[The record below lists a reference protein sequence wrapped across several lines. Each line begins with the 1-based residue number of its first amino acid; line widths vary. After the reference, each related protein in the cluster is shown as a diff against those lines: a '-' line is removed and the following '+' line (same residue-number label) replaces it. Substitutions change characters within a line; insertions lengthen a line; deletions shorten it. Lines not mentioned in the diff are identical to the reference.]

1 MTKFYGDIEL
11 HNNITEL
18 SKKSRIQRIKEVRE
32 QEKLLALE
40 RSQDFRKYVDER
52 KQIKYEK
59 KVQLKKQQLIQEK
72 LEKMKELEYCL
83 VKTGEAHRNAKDEVK
98 VFQQRLQSK
107 ERKYY
112 EDEEKVQ
119 QRHQYALKVMKEE
132 REIEEKETAQ
142 ILHLKT
148 LREQSRKEEREDAH
162 YYAEHRAVR
171 EEVGRQGLVRKYQR
185 ALTPRSA
192 ERVHERFPT
201 EVNPTVVRHT
211 MSDTNIVSN
220 NATIQERV
228 TLRKSW
234 RAIMDELRRK
244 RVMKEREKE
253 AIQTHRQNRGARF
266 LEEELQLLTLVDKSR
281 HRIKETAQVEVEE
294 EAEEVRG
301 DATKDEFERIF
312 MSTMAVKRRPT
323 TTASASSPSPQRQ
336 TSFSTIPSTLYL
348 SNKPPPPS
356 MPDDFS
362 VTSSSEDSLQSSG
375 SWRLHLRQQS
385 GKREVESKTSTN
397 VKASAGGASAPL
409 PRLPPPLPLA
419 PPAYEMSE
427 RDQRASIDRSPST
440 DHDAQEEDEE
450 EEEVVVQ
457 TNQRHQE
464 QISDLQQ
471 HSEEKKEERKE
482 EKKEVLRREEEE
494 SSSEDSDQDESSD
507 DNDNE
512 EEEEAEEMKEEFK
525 KPFPA
530 KTIPSRETALTEARE
545 LSRQRQELEQR
556 ERMKIEREQERERER
571 EKTARDWS
579 RAEVS
584 TTSSLLQEQW
594 KQRNEEG
601 LTATHPQRQQPGHIL
616 PPPLPMTSRENI
628 QASYMPAPR
637 PITIPMYPRYEEVAT
652 SQPLPI
658 QEPPQLPTLRG
669 FRVPAEPLRSADHV
683 ERRTHQTSSTTAIA
697 TSTAFTTTNT
707 LNTFTGSSTVQRKE
721 SVSPVVSFLVP
732 PSLPSNKL
740 PTTKKEESFLSMTS
754 ATSTRSSSSTKSSSS
769 SSSSPSISLASSIS
783 ETQSKGFAEQL
794 TSHILQHSLNQ
805 AVEVERDEARHMM
818 TSTSILTASLDHS
831 ESTISETGIEVEIAP
846 QTAPRQL
853 NLNMTGS
860 DYHSLSSGESS
871 TSSSRHST
879 QSSPSS
885 TPSSSNSNVSRS
897 SSSSSSR
904 ERRDQYYMAATTA
917 TVTAPAGTSFTS
929 SPSSQSSNSSSQ
941 PILLLK
947 QPLHSTSSTSSTPSS
962 TSYSSH
968 GLPPLPSPL
977 EKPQHFSMT
986 QLLQHDQTV
995 NEIQREIVEMRQ
1007 RLLSAV
1013 SYPSFIPAPAM
1024 TTMLS
1029 PSTPSFALSSSASS
1043 PPPLS
1048 PKSDDVSTNTSDISN
1063 ILDSREHESSRLTSS
1078 KKKLGGEER
1087 ESLSTGSLNSKDL
1100 LSLRTSSS
1108 SSASVFRFTRTTVTS
1123 QAQGKAVTSL
1133 QRELTATPTDST
1145 ASSHS
1150 SDSLAQWMTSSKQ
1163 AKEKRDVN
1171 TTLLTSDEEEEEE
1184 EEERFRQQKKQF
1196 QQKLQEKRNYL
1207 LTSSLNLATTT
1218 STTTTTIVRQSTTN
1232 RVVGRSSANAD
1243 DRSLSSGSLLQSAL
1257 DVTLS
1262 SEDDDVSSVGQE
1274 KRKLIVSNATSSSMS
1289 PRTPSLSQEYLQ
1301 ATSATLSSR
1310 TQTHLLATPST
1321 PSSSSSISSSR
1332 LQAMRSK
1339 IASDVLSEDSLSF

>member
-72 LEKMKELEYCL
+72 LDKMKELEYCL

-98 VFQQRLQSK
+98 VFQKRLQSK
-107 ERKYY
+107 ERKYH
-112 EDEEKVQ
+112 EDEEKLQ

-132 REIEEKETAQ
+132 REIGEKETAH

-171 EEVGRQGLVRKYQR
+171 EEVGRQVHVRKYQR

-201 EVNPTVVRHT
+201 EINPTVVRHT

-301 DATKDEFERIF
+301 DATRDEFERIF

-323 TTASASSPSPQRQ
+323 ATASASSPSPQRQ
-336 TSFSTIPSTLYL
+336 TAFSTIPSTLYL

-362 VTSSSEDSLQSSG
+362 VTSNSEDSLQSSG
-375 SWRLHLRQQS
+375 SWRLPLRQQS
-385 GKREVESKTSTN
+385 GKREVESKASTN

-440 DHDAQEEDEE
+440 DHDAQEEEEEEEE

-457 TNQRHQE
+457 ANQRHQE

-471 HSEEKKEERKE
+471 HREEKKEEWKE

-507 DNDNE
+507 DNDD
-512 EEEEAEEMKEEFK
+512 EEEAEEMKEEFK

-530 KTIPSRETALTEARE
+530 QTIPSRETALAEARE

-556 ERMKIEREQERERER
+556 ERMKFQRERERER
-571 EKTARDWS
+571 EKTMRDWS
-579 RAEVS
+579 RAEVN

-594 KQRNEEG
+594 KQRNEEA
-601 LTATHPQRQQPGHIL
+601 LIATHPQRQQPGPIL

-628 QASYMPAPR
+628 QTTSYMPAPR
-637 PITIPMYPRYEEVAT
+637 PISIPMHPRFEEVVT

-669 FRVPAEPLRSADHV
+669 LRVPAEPLMSADHV
-683 ERRTHQTSSTTAIA
+683 ERRTHQNSSTTAIA
-697 TSTAFTTTNT
+697 TSTAFTATNT

-721 SVSPVVSFLVP
+721 SVSPVVSLPLP
-732 PSLPSNKL
+732 PSLPSNKIQ
-740 PTTKKEESFLSMTS
+740 TTKKEESFLSMTS
-754 ATSTRSSSSTKSSSS
+754 ATSTRSSSTKSSSS
-769 SSSSPSISLASSIS
+769 SSSSPSISLASSMS

-805 AVEVERDEARHMM
+805 AVEVERDESRHMM
-818 TSTSILTASLDHS
+818 TSTSISTASLDRS

-860 DYHSLSSGESS
+860 DYHSSSRGESS
-871 TSSSRHST
+871 SSSSSHST

-885 TPSSSNSNVSRS
+885 TPSSSNVSRS

-904 ERRDQYYMAATTA
+904 ERRDQFYVAATNTA

-941 PILLLK
+941 PILLLR

-1013 SYPSFIPAPAM
+1013 SYPSAIPAPAM
-1024 TTMLS
+1024 STMLS

-1063 ILDSREHESSRLTSS
+1063 ILDSRREHESSRLTSS
-1078 KKKLGGEER
+1078 KKVGGEER

-1108 SSASVFRFTRTTVTS
+1108 SSASVSRYARTSMTS
-1123 QAQGKAVTSL
+1123 QSQGKTVTSL

-1163 AKEKRDVN
+1163 PKERRDVN
-1171 TTLLTSDEEEEEE
+1171 TTLLTSDEEEGEE

-1218 STTTTTIVRQSTTN
+1218 STTTTTILRQSTA
-1232 RVVGRSSANAD
+1232 RVVGRSSANAN

-1262 SEDDDVSSVGQE
+1262 SEDDDVSSVGEE
-1274 KRKLIVSNATSSSMS
+1274 KRKLILSNATSTSMS
-1289 PRTPSLSQEYLQ
+1289 PKTPSLSQEYLQ

-1310 TQTHLLATPST
+1310 SQTHLLATPST

-1332 LQAMRSK
+1332 LLAMRSK
-1339 IASDVLSEDSLSF
+1339 IASDALSEDSLSI